1 MSLLLEALK
10 KAEKAKEEAARRTGS
25 ASSGELQ
32 LADDDRPPPAA
43 DDKPVMTRN
52 ELPDITRPMEIS
64 SEDFATP
71 TRESEASRDPRHS
84 AAQGKDGPED
94 SAPAT
99 RKPAPAR
106 PKSTATVNPEERAA
120 AKNVFEAKFKEPNPK
135 LPFYITMALLGAF
148 ALGTVVYFWYQLRP
162 PPALVNPNPPKP
174 PGEPVAAA
182 PPQASAS
189 DAKPPAAAQESVAP
203 QVPGLASKPVAAST
217 TSTSPSAP
225 AATTG
230 PATTSVLA
238 AAKPAAGTPPLAP
251 ATVAPRR
258 GGGATGDARTQAAA
272 RAPADPSKVSVS
284 RPAMQVNPRLEAAWR
299 AYNEGNLPAARA
311 AYEDALREEPANRD
325 ALLGMAAVE
334 VRSRRLERAEALYQ
348 RLLDADPRDAHAQAG
363 LLALRGQMVEPV
375 QIESRV
381 KSLLANDPDSHV
393 LHFTLGNQYSQQG
406 RWAEAQQSYFK
417 AYSADPE
424 NADFAYNLAVSLDQ
438 LRQRK
443 LALEYYRRAL
453 ALAQQRSGSFDQSLA
468 RNRVQELSR

>member
-238 AAKPAAGTPPLAP
+238 AARPAAGTPPLAP
-251 ATVAPRR
+251 ATVAP
-258 GGGATGDARTQAAA
+258 
-272 RAPADPSKVSVS
+272 P
-284 RPAMQVNPRLEAAWR
+284 
-299 AYNEGNLPAARA
+299 
-311 AYEDALREEPANRD
+311 
-325 ALLGMAAVE
+325 
-334 VRSRRLERAEALYQ
+334 SRRRRDRGCPYASRRPRARRSFQSKRVAPSHAGQSQARSGLEGLQ
-348 RLLDADPRDAHAQAG
+348 RRQPAGCKSRIRGCPARGACQSRRFAWHGCRRSTQPQAG
-363 LLALRGQMVEPV
+363 ACGGLVSKAAGRR
-375 QIESRV
+375 S
-381 KSLLANDPDSHV
+381 
-393 LHFTLGNQYSQQG
+393 QG
-406 RWAEAQQSYFK
+406 RACTGGPACI
-417 AYSADPE
+417 AGAD
-424 NADFAYNLAVSLDQ
+424 
-438 LRQRK
+438 
-443 LALEYYRRAL
+443 
-453 ALAQQRSGSFDQSLA
+453 G
-468 RNRVQELSR
+468 